1 MTAQEIN
8 ELVASIGLPYAYY
21 QFPEGTDQ
29 PAPFICFYLSG
40 SNDFMADRKNYVK
53 IRQLNIELYTDNKD
67 YDTERAVEAAL
78 AEHNISYRTE
88 ESYLNSERLYMVT
101 YMAEIILNDEV

>member
-1 MTAQEIN
+1 M
-8 ELVASIGLPYAYY
+8 VALIGLPYAYY

-29 PAPFICFYLSG
+29 PTPFICFYLSR

-67 YDTERAVEAAL
+67 YETERIVETVL
-78 AEHNISYRTE
+78 AEHNISYQTE
-88 ESYLNSERLYMVT
+88 ESYLNSERMYLVT
-101 YMAEIILNDEV
+101 YSSEIILNDEV

>member
-8 ELVASIGLPYAYY
+8 ELIALMGLPYAYY

-29 PAPFICFYLSG
+29 QTPFICFYLSG

-67 YDTERAVEAAL
+67 YDTERSVEAIL
-78 AEHNISYRTE
+78 AEHNISYRIE

>member
-29 PAPFICFYLSG
+29 QTPFICFYLSG
-40 SNDFMADRKNYVK
+40 SNDFMADRQNYVK

-67 YDTERAVEAAL
+67 YEREKTVETVL
-78 AEHNISYRTE
+78 SNHNISYQTE
-88 ESYLNSERLYMVT
+88 ESYLNSERMYMVT
-101 YMAEIILNDEV
+101 YTTEIILNDEV

>member
-1 MTAQEIN
+1 M
-8 ELVASIGLPYAYY
+8 VALIGLPYAYY

-29 PAPFICFYLSG
+29 PTPFICFYLSG

-67 YDTERAVEAAL
+67 YETERIVETVL
-78 AEHNISYRTE
+78 AEHNISYQTE
-88 ESYLNSERLYMVT
+88 ESYLNSERMYLVT
-101 YMAEIILNDEV
+101 YTSEIILNDEV

>member
-8 ELVASIGLPYAYY
+8 ELIALIGLPYAYY
-21 QFPEGTDQ
+21 QFPEGTEQ
-29 PAPFICFYLSG
+29 PTPFICFYLSG

-67 YDTERAVEAAL
+67 YEMEAAVETVL
-78 AEHNISYRTE
+78 TEHNLSYRVE
-88 ESYLNSERLYMVT
+88 ESYLDSERMHMVT
-101 YMAEIILNDEV
+101 YISEIILKDEV